1 MESLKRC
8 ESIEDQARLV
18 DQTQSIEAAGLPSS
32 STRDGPPDVLDLAL
46 AEGKQEVHAR
56 TKARVTEA
64 LEKLDLGLNWDDV
77 EDVIPFPDAGV
88 TFVHR
93 LRNVS
98 WNLRFVYSAP
108 CDSQQL
114 EAAVKRSLENHP
126 TLRSM
131 TIEFDGKV
139 FIVPIRTSKKWW
151 NASLTTGHELD
162 TPDGLRTLLLDDPV
176 LDAAA
181 APGPLTRMHIAS
193 IRDGTSGIVLV
204 ASHSVNDQSSM
215 RLWMEDIA
223 IGIKSLSA
231 PLPPRV
237 AFRDFA
243 GLYYQHRQ
251 GAEAKHGVQYWAR
264 KLHGISSLPDTTFW
278 PNQRAPEFMKGI
290 DPEWRHWNGSLSR
303 TGERSVSFVEKRKA
317 QKGLRRMA
325 KIQDIS
331 RLKSVHN
338 IPSLMLVKAAMA
350 MMNVKFTGGKEAVW
364 GTFNAARSWPFKSD
378 YADDIPS
385 GNPLD
390 ISGAT
395 IAVVCDRIAVP
406 RSKTILN
413 FLKQVNDDEVKNTEY
428 AHAPFY
434 QVIDALCDPI
444 DEDDTRSYLERQ
456 RDAEAILPATRRQVF
471 NWLPPAMPPSPGYQG
486 LQMLEMLPRMDNGAT
501 LSGFLGPDRKHLA
514 LGFMWDAEHLSY
526 REAEEAID
534 LVVRLVEAMGKEENW
549 SLTVGDILRM

>member
-1 MESLKRC
+1 MGDVRYRYSDRTMEELLQIWKMVSGAEGLEPTTALESFADSLMAMLVSGMIKKRLGKDITVESLKRC

-32 STRDGPPDVLDLAL
+32 STRDGPPDVLDLAH

-243 GLYYQHRQ
+243 ALYYQHRQ

-338 IPSLMLVKAAMA
+338 IPSFMLVKAAMA
-350 MMNVKFTGGKEAVW
+350 MMMSSSRAEKK
-364 GTFNAARSWPFKSD
+364 
-378 YADDIPS
+378 
-385 GNPLD
+385 L
-390 ISGAT
+390 SGAPST
-395 IAVVCDRIAVP
+395 LLAHGLSNPITPMTSLQEIRWISLEP
-406 RSKTILN
+406 R
-413 FLKQVNDDEVKNTEY
+413 
-428 AHAPFY
+428 
-434 QVIDALCDPI
+434 
-444 DEDDTRSYLERQ
+444 
-456 RDAEAILPATRRQVF
+456 
-471 NWLPPAMPPSPGYQG
+471 
-486 LQMLEMLPRMDNGAT
+486 
-501 LSGFLGPDRKHLA
+501 
-514 LGFMWDAEHLSY
+514 
-526 REAEEAID
+526 
-534 LVVRLVEAMGKEENW
+534 
-549 SLTVGDILRM
+549 